1 MNNYQLSTIFTK
13 VVRSPYFVLSP
24 QSTFYTESVF
34 YTQSAIRSPHSAV
47 HSPQP
52 TALTLISFLTLTVG
66 LHEVVTYLGDESVA
80 YITS

>member
-34 YTQSAIRSPHSAV
+34 YTQSAIRSPDSAV

-52 TALTLISFLTLTVG
+52 SLIILFLTLIVG